1 MASRCSFQVPDS
13 DFHAP
18 ACVHRSHQDSKS
30 VPSLRPQVT
39 PRAAHFAKGRDF
51 PNFQTPETCVGTGSL
66 PGRISTKQN
75 INQTVDDYF
84 GLSRS
89 GDLLSNFQLPASGV
103 GSQTG
108 EEFPASS
115 FRRAFAP
122 GHSGVGG
129 NFQFP
134 ASGFQL
140 WPGGCKAERIS
151 RFQSPSGSSRHKKA
165 RSGGISGFRL
175 PAPLWR
181 EELGKSECTSLRRVK
196 FRRETRV
203 GEFPE

>member
-1 MASRCSFQVPDS
+1 MLQRM
-13 DFHAP
+13 
-18 ACVHRSHQDSKS
+18 HRSHQDSKS
-30 VPSLRPQVT
+30 VPSPRPQVT

-140 WPGGCKAERIS
+140 WPGGCKAEREFPGS
-151 RFQSPSGSSRHKKA
+151 RVR
-165 RSGGISGFRL
+165 
-175 PAPLWR
+175 PAPP
-181 EELGKSECTSLRRVK
+181 GIKK
-196 FRRETRV
+196 QGV
-203 GEFPE
+203 GEFPVSGFQRPSGGRSWENQSVQV

>member
-1 MASRCSFQVPDS
+1 MP
-13 DFHAP
+13 
-18 ACVHRSHQDSKS
+18 
-30 VPSLRPQVT
+30 LIL
-39 PRAAHFAKGRDF
+39 PRG
-51 PNFQTPETCVGTGSL
+51 ETF
-66 PGRISTKQN
+66 RISRLQKLASEQAAYLAGLAPN
-75 INQTVDDYF
+75 KKLSIRRLMICF

-108 EEFPASS
+108 EEFPVSS

-122 GHSGVGG
+122 GHSEVGG

-151 RFQSPSGSSRHKKA
+151 RSRSPPGSSRHRKA
-165 RSGGISGFRL
+165 RDGGISGFQL
-175 PAPLWR
+175 PAPLRR
-181 EELGKSECTSLRRVK
+181 EELGKSKCISLRRVK
-196 FRRETRV
+196 FRRRTRG
-203 GEFPE
+203 GEIPE